1 VIKGVA
7 TYYQVHE
14 IINEETN
21 DRKGFSMKREKHV
34 ITSLV
39 VLTWTW

>member
-1 VIKGVA
+1 LYTYHHVTKAIKGVA

-21 DRKGFSMKREKHV
+21 NKKGFSMKRE
-34 ITSLV
+34 
-39 VLTWTW
+39 